1 MIGVYPGSFDPLT
14 MGHCDIAR
22 RASKMCGKLYVAI
35 LENINKTPL
44 FSIEERIMMAKEALK
59 DIHNVEVE
67 SFSGL
72 LVDYMKKKNAEII
85 VRGLRAVSD
94 FEYEFQI
101 ALVNRNLNNKCE
113 TIFMIPSQQYIFLS
127 STVVRDIARN
137 KGNVAALVP
146 DAVLKK
152 LKEKFG

>member
-1 MIGVYPGSFDPLT
+1 M
-14 MGHCDIAR
+14 
-22 RASKMCGKLYVAI
+22 
-35 LENINKTPL
+35 N
-44 FSIEERIMMAKEALK
+44 
-59 DIHNVEVE
+59 
-67 SFSGL
+67 
-72 LVDYMKKKNAEII
+72 KKNAEII

-137 KGNVAALVP
+137 KGDVAALVP